1 MYIYLILYILCKH
14 VFKSKDYDISTV
26 ERILVLYMTF
36 TSPGY
41 CSGHQYVVYETS
53 TNVQTYIS
61 CACATIIWQVWIDF
75 FLHYSMHSIFTVYHD
90 GWKLDKYVPWITEN
104 GSSKSKYN
112 MWCVLYAGYSADFSR
127 LLWISYALGNVCWQ
141 IL

>member
-1 MYIYLILYILCKH
+1 MYLNPEIMIL
-14 VFKSKDYDISTV
+14 V

-90 GWKLDKYVPWITEN
+90 G
-104 GSSKSKYN
+104 
-112 MWCVLYAGYSADFSR
+112 
-127 LLWISYALGNVCWQ
+127 
-141 IL
+141 

>member
-1 MYIYLILYILCKH
+1 MYLNRKIIIL
-14 VFKSKDYDISTV
+14 V
-26 ERILVLYMTF
+26 ESRKIPVLYMTF

-41 CSGHQYVVYETS
+41 CLG
-53 TNVQTYIS
+53 IS
-61 CACATIIWQVWIDF
+61 MRCMELLQLYKHIFHVLAIQLFGVWQVWIDFF

-127 LLWISYALGNVCWQ
+127 LLWISFALDNVCWL

>member
-14 VFKSKDYDISTV
+14 VFKSKDYDISC
-26 ERILVLYMTF
+26 RKDSSLVHDIYKSWLL
-36 TSPGY
+36 SW
-41 CSGHQYVVYETS
+41 HQYVVYETT

-75 FLHYSMHSIFTVYHD
+75 FLRYSMHSIFTVYHD

-127 LLWISYALGNVCWQ
+127 LLWISYALGNVCWL